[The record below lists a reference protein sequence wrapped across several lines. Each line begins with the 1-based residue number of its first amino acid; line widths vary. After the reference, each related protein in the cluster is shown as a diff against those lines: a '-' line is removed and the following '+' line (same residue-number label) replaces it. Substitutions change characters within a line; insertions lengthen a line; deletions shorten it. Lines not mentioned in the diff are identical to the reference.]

1 MMALSNG
8 AGLSG
13 TVPCNYKGTTKRA
26 ENQIFR
32 HLKNEGFKTLSP
44 PSSVG
49 AYLLNSPFFTKY
61 SPICTALRA
70 APLRIWS
77 PVSQRVMP
85 LSLARSRRTRPT

>member
-49 AYLLNSPFFTKY
+49 SYLLNSPRFTKNY
-61 SPICTALRA
+61 VTTFRDSCRDS
-70 APLRIWS
+70 RIQKELLFEFS
-77 PVSQRVMP
+77 
-85 LSLARSRRTRPT
+85 SLLQELCHFVP